1 MKKSQLSATRTIE
14 KLKDEAVKEGQLW
27 KEHASKTIEELRQ
40 ENMHLHKLHDLAQV
54 NAVCTLDYDPYAGF
68 GWLT

>member
-1 MKKSQLSATRTIE
+1 MKKSQITATRTIE

-27 KEHASKTIEELRQ
+27 KEHTSKTIEELRQ

-54 NAVCTLDYDPYAGF
+54 NSVCNIHHAKLD
-68 GWLT
+68 

>member
-14 KLKDEAVKEGQLW
+14 KLKDEAAKEGQLW
-27 KEHASKTIEELRQ
+27 KEHASKTIEEMRQ

-54 NAVCTLDYDPYAGF
+54 IAVRTFKYFRHTGLG
-68 GWLT
+68 